1 MHEQDVRRAVG
12 RPGGLDSPAA
22 AHTVDYLSE
31 SLGYVLAKRAGARP
45 GTTLRL
51 DVDGHD
57 PVAYGV
63 DDHGRGAHL
72 DDLPDEPTLTVAT
85 DRESFTLLA
94 GGRRTP
100 PDDAVRIGGDVEL
113 GRRVLDL
120 LAVTP

>member
-22 AHTVDYLSE
+22 VHTVDYLSE
-31 SLGYVLAKRAGARP
+31 SLGYVFAKRAGATP
-45 GTTLRL
+45 GSTVRL
-51 DVDGHD
+51 DVVGHE

-63 DDHGRGAHL
+63 DEQGRGRRL
-72 DDLPDEPTLTVAT
+72 PTLPEAPTVTVST
-85 DRESFTLLA
+85 DRESFAVLA

-100 PDDAVRIGGDVEL
+100 PDGAVRIVGDVEL
-113 GRRVLDL
+113 GRRLLDL